1 MYLFLLTLV
10 TCWPISQLPVMLKR
24 IHWKMNVYHLCG
36 LSADSN
42 MISYFVSP
50 EGGRKLSGTWHSDL
64 DQWAVICKLM
74 ILIRV
79 EDLSLISCVVL
90 CGMSWPGR
98 QTGCVMQSPEA
109 SPHSLPPILPNSVQ
123 VSGSHQQQDAAD
135 RECCKIYFLLLRAS
149 PTNKPSIELGVQCWM
164 SYLSSWLAC
173 FHFLYFV
180 FFVSQL
186 LS

>member
-1 MYLFLLTLV
+1 MLTHLTIASHVETNQLKNECLSSVWIISRLEYDFL
-10 TCWPISQLPVMLKR
+10 
-24 IHWKMNVYHLCG
+24 
-36 LSADSN
+36 
-42 MISYFVSP
+42 FVSP
-50 EGGRKLSGTWHSDL
+50 EGRRKLSGTWHSDL

-164 SYLSSWLAC
+164 S
-173 FHFLYFV
+173 
-180 FFVSQL
+180 
-186 LS
+186 